1 MYVSGGHRIP
11 AASTRGLGR
20 PLFALIALLIV
31 GYGCATVGPAYRR
44 PDVSIPAAWNG
55 VRAADNTTTAQ
66 KTGDLSKWWVQF
78 GDPTLSDLVEQ
89 ALAGSTD
96 LRVARAKLREAR
108 ARRSLAGADF
118 FPTVT
123 ASASAGRTKSGRE
136 TDSGGTNTLFNAG
149 FDASWEPDIFGGGR
163 RAAEGAQADLE
174 SSEADLRNTQV
185 SLAAEVALNY
195 VEARSLQAR
204 LAIARNN
211 LASQSETL
219 QLTGWR
225 AKAGLSS
232 SLDVEQART
241 NLEQTRAKIPPLSI
255 SLAEAENRLAVL
267 LGRAPGAVHERLVA
281 PAPVPTVPEAIAVGI
296 PANTLAQRPDLKA
309 AERKLAAETA
319 RVGQAMAARYPGLTL
334 SGSIGL
340 EALTLGGLGTSG
352 AVTRSLLANAAGVIF
367 DGGRLRSKVEIQ
379 SAIQEQALIEYE
391 AAVLSALEDVEN
403 ALVSLAENRRR
414 GAALREAVESAR
426 NTALLARHRY
436 TAGLID
442 FQTLLDAERTVL
454 TVEDSLA
461 SASTDAASA
470 LIRLYKALGGGWTS
484 SSIGDFTGNTIGGTS

>member
-149 FDASWEPDIFGGGR
+149 FDASWEPDIFGGAR
-163 RAAEGAQADLE
+163 RAAEGAQA
-174 SSEADLRNTQV
+174 
-185 SLAAEVALNY
+185 AAGRPV
-195 VEARSLQAR
+195 R
-204 LAIARNN
+204 
-211 LASQSETL
+211 
-219 QLTGWR
+219 
-225 AKAGLSS
+225 GLFVGDRGRGSGGGIS
-232 SLDVEQART
+232 VH
-241 NLEQTRAKIPPLSI
+241 PLS
-255 SLAEAENRLAVL
+255 
-267 LGRAPGAVHERLVA
+267 P
-281 PAPVPTVPEAIAVGI
+281 
-296 PANTLAQRPDLKA
+296 
-309 AERKLAAETA
+309 
-319 RVGQAMAARYPGLTL
+319 
-334 SGSIGL
+334 
-340 EALTLGGLGTSG
+340 
-352 AVTRSLLANAAGVIF
+352 
-367 DGGRLRSKVEIQ
+367 
-379 SAIQEQALIEYE
+379 
-391 AAVLSALEDVEN
+391 
-403 ALVSLAENRRR
+403 
-414 GAALREAVESAR
+414 
-426 NTALLARHRY
+426 
-436 TAGLID
+436 
-442 FQTLLDAERTVL
+442 
-454 TVEDSLA
+454 
-461 SASTDAASA
+461 
-470 LIRLYKALGGGWTS
+470 
-484 SSIGDFTGNTIGGTS
+484 